1 MTHISVCIC
10 TYRRSQL
17 LTRLLGHLRTQ
28 ETDNLFTYSIV
39 VADNDHLRS
48 AEATVAAFRETSP
61 VPVVYCLEPRQSIAL
76 ARNKAV
82 EEATGDFVAFID
94 DDEFPSPRWLVTL
107 LTTCRAY
114 GVDGVLGRV
123 KPHFDERPPAW
134 VQKGRFYDRPTYP
147 TGLVIDRRK
156 GRTGNT
162 LVKRGLFD
170 PNDPPFRPEF
180 RTGEDQDF
188 FRRMIEKGH
197 VFIWCDEAVAFE
209 VVPPARW
216 KRGFMVRRALLR
228 GTVSLEHPDVGG
240 LDIARSVVAAAVYSV
255 SLPFA
260 ALLGQARFML
270 CLVKLCD
277 HAGRLLAAAGINV
290 VKDPYVTE

>member
-10 TYRRSQL
+10 TYKRPQPL
-17 LTRLLGHLRTQ
+17 MRLLGHLVSQ
-28 ETDNLFTYSIV
+28 ETDSQFTYSIV

-48 AEATVAAFRETSP
+48 AEAAVAEFRETSP
-61 VPVVYCLEPRQSIAL
+61 VSVVYCVEPRQSIAL
-76 ARNKAV
+76 ARNKSL
-82 EEATGDFVAFID
+82 EQATGEFVAFID

-107 LTTCRAY
+107 FTTCQAY
-114 GVDGVLGRV
+114 RVDGVLGPV
-123 KPHFDERPPAW
+123 KPHFDERAPAW

-162 LVKRGLFD
+162 LLKRCLFD
-170 PNDPPFRPEF
+170 TDDPPFRREF

-216 KRGFMVRRALLR
+216 RRSFMVRRALLR
-228 GTVSLEHPDVGG
+228 GTVSLQHPDVG
-240 LDIARSVVAAAVYSV
+240 LHDIARSVVAAVCYAVL
-255 SLPFA
+255 LPFA

-270 CLVKLCD
+270 CLVKFCD
-277 HAGRLLAAAGINV
+277 HAGRLLAFAGIDL